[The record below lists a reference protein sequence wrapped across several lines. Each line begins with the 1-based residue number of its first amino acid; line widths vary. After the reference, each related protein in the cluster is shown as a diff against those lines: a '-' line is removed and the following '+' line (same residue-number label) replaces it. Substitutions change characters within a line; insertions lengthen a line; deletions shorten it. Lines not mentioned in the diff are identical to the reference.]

1 MPSRKFCYK
10 QRSFSQSVQSKCF
23 WPFLDLVGFQSAGC
37 ICRTKQP
44 RPSLKVMEL
53 MLGTGRNKAKAL
65 LGSLIP
71 ELAPEHISPRHN
83 TVQAQALYLSTKESL
98 STISSTSL
106 LCSRSGLSLRLLRK
120 AVPAALGWDV
130 QGGCHPCRVP
140 DPWPGALCSSND
152 GKWSTK
158 GLHAATQPLPLSR
171 TGFAGLTD
179 PKPQGLGQNTSLRQS
194 TAKAMTRFAKNSLII
209 NFNRVTCSTY
219 LCFNYYASPLLLC
232 WVEPILFSIRTL
244 DEDEL
249 KPVIPNLAQNK
260 IFSVLVHI
268 LMC

>member
-1 MPSRKFCYK
+1 MLLALLRPGGISVCRLYLQNKAATSK
-10 QRSFSQSVQSKCF
+10 PQSHGAHAWHREEQGKGTAGLSNPRAGTWTHQSQAQHCAGTGFVSQHQGITEHHLQHLFALQQV
-23 WPFLDLVGFQSAGC
+23 WPF
-37 ICRTKQP
+37 
-44 RPSLKVMEL
+44 
-53 MLGTGRNKAKAL
+53 
-65 LGSLIP
+65 P
-71 ELAPEHISPRHN
+71 EAP
-83 TVQAQALYLSTKESL
+83 K
-98 STISSTSL
+98 
-106 LCSRSGLSLRLLRK
+106 K

-140 DPWPGALCSSND
+140 DLWPGALYSSND

-158 GLHAATQPLPLSR
+158 GLHAATQTLPLSR

-179 PKPQGLGQNTSLRQS
+179 PKPQGLGQNTSLWQS